1 MPLLIQRSVP
11 SGVRADSVAATNL
24 PLCPRIPVHNL
35 RSEIIPTSRL
45 AWLPFLL
52 EAEGSD
58 GWVLRDSNSST
69 LLRSAIF
76 DDPVAAAASEAE
88 FADEDRDAEGDVRRG
103 AAAEAESQQEN
114 AAHARQRKAAEDKAR
129 KEAVVKP
136 FTWEHSEDG
145 RTWANAGECLKLW
158 ARKNKLRLDPLRAK
172 LLTNDQKS
180 HTYQRS
186 SAADMSFGLRVVPEA
201 AAVAAR
207 CAAEEAASEVE
218 GADASA
224 AEEVSRAE
232 NDDLMLSADSS
243 DDDDDEVIE
252 IRGQKGRGSRLRYL
266 VLWSDKS
273 ETWEPRR
280 NLNGCVDKLKDFL
293 DNGSQGPSVAL
304 SPYELDRL
312 ARIRRNEEEA
322 ARFDISSLPN
332 SAEFD
337 TIDSPSPP
345 PPAACPPTLSPTFS
359 DQSDDDLLHQP
370 DGDLLPPGTQ
380 PNAAHK
386 HPQLTTPPSTPRS
399 KRNQCS
405 PAIGSP
411 AEQPPILHL
420 LV

>member
-1 MPLLIQRSVP
+1 M
-11 SGVRADSVAATNL
+11 
-24 PLCPRIPVHNL
+24 
-35 RSEIIPTSRL
+35 
-45 AWLPFLL
+45 
-52 EAEGSD
+52 
-58 GWVLRDSNSST
+58 
-69 LLRSAIF
+69 
-76 DDPVAAAASEAE
+76 
-88 FADEDRDAEGDVRRG
+88 
-103 AAAEAESQQEN
+103 
-114 AAHARQRKAAEDKAR
+114 
-129 KEAVVKP
+129 
-136 FTWEHSEDG
+136 
-145 RTWANAGECLKLW
+145 
-158 ARKNKLRLDPLRAK
+158 
-172 LLTNDQKS
+172 
-180 HTYQRS
+180 
-186 SAADMSFGLRVVPEA
+186 VPEA
-201 AAVAAR
+201 TAVAAR

-322 ARFDISSLPN
+322 ARFDVSSLPN

-337 TIDSPSPP
+337 TIDSPSAPL
-345 PPAACPPTLSPTFS
+345 PAACPPTLSPTFS

-411 AEQPPILHL
+411 AEQPPAARVRSSPRFSALPGAEALCLLSVGDRVKAIWKYKENQTDFHQGTVQAIADDGTYTIQYKDGDVEFGVSRSVIIKFKTNILDPAPMTK
-420 LV
+420 